1 MMKNKL
7 RWVGPMIVMMLIV
20 AACGNNDEVT
30 NPPENSTAEQQ
41 QQETQTNDDSQDGD
55 ATPNDETNTDS
66 RAEAPYAFI
75 EFDLEVDLD
84 DKKDAIEV
92 EYEYET
98 NETEASYDDYEQD
111 IHLSGKEAIEKLDEI
126 FSSFTFTED
135 TANEEVLNTVI
146 EAFDIPEDA
155 TIDLDI
161 EFPNGTEKEYK
172 Q

>member
-7 RWVGPMIVMMLIV
+7 RWVGPMIVRRLIV
-20 AACGNNDEVT
+20 AACGNNDAVT

-41 QQETQTNDDSQDGD
+41 QQETQKT
-55 ATPNDETNTDS
+55 DETNTES
-66 RAEAPYAFI
+66 TAEAPYAFI
-75 EFDLEVDLD
+75 EIELEVDFD
-84 DKKDAIEV
+84 DTKDAIEV
-92 EYEYET
+92 EYEYDT

-126 FSSFTFTED
+126 FSSFTVTED

>member
-41 QQETQTNDDSQDGD
+41 QQETQTTD
-55 ATPNDETNTDS
+55 PTNTAS
-66 RAEAPYAFI
+66 RSAAPYALI
-75 EFDLEVDLD
+75 EFDLEVDFD
-84 DKKDAIEV
+84 DNKDALEV

-98 NETEASYDDYEQD
+98 NETAASYDDYEQD
-111 IHLSGKEAIEKLDEI
+111 IPLSGKEAIETLGEI

-135 TANEEVLNTVI
+135 TANEEV
-146 EAFDIPEDA
+146 
-155 TIDLDI
+155 
-161 EFPNGTEKEYK
+161 
-172 Q
+172 

>member
-41 QQETQTNDDSQDGD
+41 QQETQT
-55 ATPNDETNTDS
+55 NDETNTDS